1 VGSLR
6 LRLRKRLDGIEKEKI
21 MTTNLTKRQAQVLDL
36 IERQQVPPTLREIGL
51 HMGIRSTNGVNDHLH
66 SLERK
71 GRIFRGEMKTR
82 HLRVLVPL
90 SPEERTYYMLGA
102 FDRCPSCGHA
112 LMEGD
117 ETPLSTRIEVSGQK
131 LAG

>member
-1 VGSLR
+1 
-6 LRLRKRLDGIEKEKI
+6 

-36 IERQQVPPTLREIGL
+36 IERQQVPPTLREIGT
-51 HMGIRSTNGVNDHLH
+51 HMGIRSTNGVNDHLR

-71 GRIFRGEMKTR
+71 GRISCGEMKSR
-82 HLRVLVPL
+82 HLLVLVPL

-112 LMEGD
+112 LMEN
-117 ETPLSTRIEVSGQK
+117 EPAPLSTRIEVASEQK

>member
-1 VGSLR
+1 
-6 LRLRKRLDGIEKEKI
+6 

-36 IERQQVPPTLREIGL
+36 IERQQVPPTLREICS

-71 GRIFRGEMKTR
+71 GRISRVEMKTR
-82 HLRVLVPL
+82 HLKVLVPL
-90 SPEERTYYMLGA
+90 SPEERTYYMLGS

-112 LMEGD
+112 LMEND
-117 ETPLSTRIEVSGQK
+117 DAPISTRIEVAGQK